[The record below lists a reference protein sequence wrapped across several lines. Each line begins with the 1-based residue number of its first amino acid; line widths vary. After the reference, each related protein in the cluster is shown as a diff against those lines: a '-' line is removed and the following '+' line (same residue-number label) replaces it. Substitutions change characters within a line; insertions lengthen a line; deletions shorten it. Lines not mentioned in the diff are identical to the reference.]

1 MAVYPGTQLVRPAV
15 GIAAYRHNEVAYAS
29 PQDLL
34 LKLYDVAIASCRQRD
49 ARRSRAA
56 LVELID
62 SLNFEYAQVATGLL
76 RLYNYCLDLIRDEQF
91 DDAQAILADLRETW
105 AKALANATGAAAS

>member
-1 MAVYPGTQLVRPAV
+1 MAVHPSSQLVSPAV
-15 GIAAYRHNEVAYAS
+15 GIAAYRHSEVAYSS

-49 ARRSRAA
+49 GRRSRAA

-62 SLNFEYAQVATGLL
+62 SLNFQYAQVATGLL

-105 AKALANATGAAAS
+105 AKALANVCRAAVS